1 MGGGHKFES
10 YRTHQSSLDIHLMLG
25 ANSLGGSLDQS
36 HQWFIMSPRL
46 VIASGQAIVLPRMH
60 DHLEGRNVN
69 PIQIQVR
76 NLA

>member
-1 MGGGHKFES
+1 MGGGHKFEA

-25 ANSLGGSLDQS
+25 ANSLDGSLDQS
-36 HQWFIMSPRL
+36 HQWFIVSPHL
-46 VIASGQAIVLPRMH
+46 VIASGQAIILPRMH
-60 DHLEGRNVN
+60 DHLVGSHVN